1 MVTNQKFQRR
11 RKIKKIVAVSTL
23 LLISLLL
30 ISCGSA
36 SSSTSEAV
44 TPLAG
49 LPSQETK
56 GSSGNTSGVT
66 ITNTSSSPKELNV
79 GDLMYLDLNALQ
91 GSVDFSG
98 VNANAEF
105 LLSIANTSATQQSFN
120 VQLSSDLS
128 APELDVSKE
137 VSQPTNS
144 LEEGN
149 DVTEIFHEVLRLRE
163 REQDGLEMP
172 KEVSFSASKSVESA
186 SPSISEGSTQS
197 FKVLASLSSATSYV
211 TVNGVAECVGSNV
224 VFYVDDRV
232 TTDILSSKEVGALCT
247 QFDETVT
254 KEQALFGSASDVN
267 GDGKIVVFLTP
278 QVNHLGGLGG
288 GIVTGFFNS
297 IDLHPATSSNPASNN
312 MEILYIMV
320 PDPNG
325 IYGVPVSKSFALS
338 NLILAVLPHELQ
350 HAISYNQH
358 VFVNKGLAEEA
369 WLNEGMSHLAEDLMG
384 QNQENPSRYGI
395 FLNSPSSYSLV
406 AGSSPGLAAR
416 GAAYLFM
423 RYLYEQS
430 GNAGQFMKNMIQ
442 TSQVGTRN
450 IETAFAG
457 SASDFDQFGE
467 FFLRWSVALGITDGG
482 ISQDRRYTYQPRV
495 QDSVTGNWGG
505 VCLRCNSDDNRGT
518 VLSGVPVSN
527 FSGSLSA
534 STLPSSARFY
544 KITGLQ
550 NKLYFSGAN
559 GSNGYGALIRTK

>member
-1 MVTNQKFQRR
+1 MFPK
-11 RKIKKIVAVSTL
+11 KIKKIIKAVAVTSFLPL
-23 LLISLLL
+23 LLASLVG
-30 ISCGSA
+30 CGSA
-36 SSSTSEAV
+36 SSSTSEAA

-66 ITNTSSSPKELNV
+66 ITNTSSSPKELNA
-79 GDLMYLDLNALQ
+79 GDLMYLDLNAEQ
-91 GSVDFSG
+91 GSVDFGGISSS
-98 VNANAEF
+98 AEF
-105 LLSIANTSATQQSFN
+105 LLAVSNTSSTQQSFN

-128 APELDVSKE
+128 APEFDVSKE
-137 VSQPTNS
+137 VSQPTES

-149 DVTEIFHEVLRLRE
+149 DITEIFHEVLRLRE

-172 KEVSFSASKSVESA
+172 KEVSFSASKSVENP

-197 FKVLASLSSATSYV
+197 FKVLASLSSSTSYV
-211 TVNGVAECVGSNV
+211 SVNGVAECVGSNV
-224 VFYVDDRV
+224 IFYVDDRV
-232 TTDILSSKEVGALCT
+232 TTEMLSSKEVGALCT

-267 GDGKIVVFLTP
+267 GDGKVVVLLTP

-297 IDLHPATSSNPASNN
+297 IDLHPVSGSNPASNN

-320 PDPNG
+320 PDPSG

-338 NLILAVLPHELQ
+338 NLIPAVLPHEFQ

-416 GAAYLFM
+416 GAAYLFL

-430 GNAGQFMKNMIQ
+430 SNATQFMKNMIQ
-442 TSQVGTRN
+442 TSQVGTKN

-457 SASDFDQFGE
+457 SSSDFDQFGE
-467 FFLRWSVALGITDGG
+467 FFLRWNIALGITDAGV
-482 ISQDRRYTYQPRV
+482 SQDRRYTYLPRV
-495 QDSVTGNWGG
+495 QDSVTGNWSG
-505 VCLRCNSDDNRGT
+505 VCLRCSADDKRGT
-518 VLSGVPVSN
+518 VLNGVPVTN

-534 STLPSSARFY
+534 STLPSSERFY
-544 KITGLQ
+544 KISGLQ

-559 GSNGYGALIRTK
+559 GSNGYGVLIRTK